1 MPMTKKERESYELM
15 QLEVTLHLLQLDRR
29 IEL

>member
-1 MPMTKKERESYELM
+1 MNRKERESYELM

>member
-1 MPMTKKERESYELM
+1 MNRKERESYELM
-15 QLEVTLHLLQLDRR
+15 ELEVTLHLLQLDRR